1 MCLSRQVV
9 VPSPGLPWA
18 IIDVCLATSFG
29 KSLCFQLPAVID
41 HGITIVISPLLALM
55 NNQVAALEAAH
66 IPVATLNSTRSF
78 TDRSAVIK
86 DLCCGIYYPKQLE
99 SDSDVAYSLA
109 SGHPHIRLL
118 YITPEYTL
126 TLSFRRCLQ
135 IIHAQRE
142 LARFVIDEAHCIS
155 EWGHD
160 FRRAYSRLSYLR
172 AAYPSIPIMCLTATA
187 TPSVRTSIISNLCLD
202 PTKLRFFCTTMSR
215 PNLHYEV
222 RFNSDASD
230 TRFHQLVT
238 WLAEIHRRRAN
249 DPARKLELTTT
260 SSRLT
265 AFSGIIYVP
274 LRSDCDALASRLR
287 LHNIGA
293 APYHAGLSALD
304 RTNCEQ
310 KWIANAPGY
319 DVIVATTAFG
329 MGIDKQDVR
338 FVVHWSIPKSFESY
352 YQEAGR
358 AGRDGKAAICVLFY
372 SREERDRVA
381 WRVGKDCGCVIDVGT
396 SHIGPGQP
404 SCRGTRVESRAQS
417 FEKLIS
423 YCETVDKCR
432 HLLISEFF
440 ADKEMPICDYAC
452 DFCKDSKAL
461 IYRKMA
467 GLERKDH
474 ISSQHEYP
482 ELLRQGSELNSAL
495 FPSSDP
501 SCLTKEL
508 L

>member
-1 MCLSRQVV
+1 M
-9 VPSPGLPWA
+9 
-18 IIDVCLATSFG
+18 
-29 KSLCFQLPAVID
+29 
-41 HGITIVISPLLALM
+41 
-55 NNQVAALEAAH
+55 
-66 IPVATLNSTRSF
+66 
-78 TDRSAVIK
+78 
-86 DLCCGIYYPKQLE
+86 
-99 SDSDVAYSLA
+99 
-109 SGHPHIRLL
+109 L

-126 TLSFRRCLQ
+126 TLSFQRCLQ

-187 TPSVRTSIISNLCLD
+187 TPSVRASIISNLCLD
-202 PTKLRFFCTTMSR
+202 PTNLRSFSTTTSR

-230 TRFHQLVT
+230 SRFDQLVT
-238 WLAEIHRRRAN
+238 WLAAIHSRRAN
-249 DPARKLELTTT
+249 DPARKLELTTA
-260 SSRLT
+260 SSRLD

-274 LRSDCDALASRLR
+274 LRSDCDVLASRLR

-304 RTNCEQ
+304 RTTCEQ

-338 FVVHWSIPKSFESY
+338 FVVHWSIPKSFEGY

-396 SHIGPGQP
+396 SSHLRLGHA
-404 SCRGTRVESRAQS
+404 SRRGTRVESRAQS
-417 FEKLIS
+417 FGKLIS
-423 YCETVDKCR
+423 YCEKVDKCR

-440 ADKEMPICDYAC
+440 ADKEMPICDFAC
-452 DFCKDSKAL
+452 DFCKDAKAL
-461 IYRKMA
+461 MDRKRA
-467 GLERKDH
+467 GLASEDH
-474 ISSQHEYP
+474 ISTHHEHP
-482 ELLRQGSELNSAL
+482 ELLKQGCE
-495 FPSSDP
+495 
-501 SCLTKEL
+501 
-508 L
+508 

>member
-1 MCLSRQVV
+1 
-9 VPSPGLPWA
+9 
-18 IIDVCLATSFG
+18 
-29 KSLCFQLPAVID
+29 
-41 HGITIVISPLLALM
+41 M

-66 IPVATLNSTRSF
+66 IPVATLNSTSSL
-78 TDRSAVIK
+78 TDRSAVIN
-86 DLCCGIYYPKQLE
+86 DLCCGIYYPNQLE
-99 SDSDVAYSLA
+99 NVSDVAYFLA
-109 SGHPHIRLL
+109 SGHPYIRLL

-126 TLSFRRCLQ
+126 TLSFQRCLQ
-135 IIHAQRE
+135 VIHAQRE

-187 TPSVRTSIISNLCLD
+187 TPSVRASIISNLCLD
-202 PTKLRFFCTTMSR
+202 PTNLRFFSTTMSR

-238 WLAEIHRRRAN
+238 WLAEIHSRRAS

-260 SSRLT
+260 SSRLD

-338 FVVHWSIPKSFESY
+338 FVVHWSIPKSFEGY

-381 WRVGKDCGCVIDVGT
+381 WRVGKDFGCVIDVGT
-396 SHIGPGQP
+396 TSHLRPGHA
-404 SCRGTRVESRAQS
+404 SCRGTQVESRAQS
-417 FEKLIS
+417 FGKLIS

-440 ADKEMPICDYAC
+440 AEKEMPICDFAC
-452 DFCKDSKAL
+452 DFCKDRKSL
-461 IYRKMA
+461 IDRKRA
-467 GLERKDH
+467 GLATKDH
-474 ISSQHEYP
+474 ISTHHQNP
-482 ELLRQGSELNSAL
+482 ELLRQGCELNSAF
-495 FPSSDP
+495 FPG
-501 SCLTKEL
+501 
-508 L
+508 